1 MSEERALTVAQQR
14 NKTIK
19 GYLNSPTVLNKI
31 KECAG
36 QFMGPEEMVRAV
48 LMAVS
53 RQPRLLECTPDSFLR
68 CCMDAAELKIR
79 IGGVQG
85 RGYLVPRYNKKIGAM
100 EACFDPGWRGLADVA
115 RRTGQ
120 ILSISAHVVFEADK
134 FEVEFGLHEDI
145 RHVPCLEANR
155 GKIVAAYAVAK
166 LRDGA
171 TQIEVLTKEDLNRIR
186 AVSTSSSGPWF
197 EWEDEMSRKSA
208 FKRLSKWLPYSVEL
222 ELAIVKSNKADG
234 FDLDTVGEPIDGDDI
249 PEVTQSSAPPPV
261 AQLAENRTISLK
273 DQLAAARKQEEKE
286 LAALNNGKPTAPQ
299 QAVTPAAKPEPR
311 TREPGE
317 DDL

>member
-1 MSEERALTVAQQR
+1 MSEERALTIAQQR

-19 GYLNSPTVLNKI
+19 GYLNSPKVLEKI

-36 QFMGPEEMVRAV
+36 QFMGPEEMTRAV

-53 RQPRLLECTPDSFLR
+53 RQPKLLECTPDSFLR

-100 EACFDPGWRGLADVA
+100 EACFDPGWRGLTDIA

-120 ILSISAHVVFEADK
+120 ILSIAAHVVFEADK

-145 RHVPCLEANR
+145 RHIPCLEANR
-155 GKIVAAYAVAK
+155 GKIVAAYAIAK

-171 TQIEVLTKEDLNRIR
+171 TQVEVLTKEDLNRIR
-186 AVSTSSSGPWF
+186 AVSTSNSGPWF
-197 EWEDEMSRKSA
+197 DWEDEMSRKSA
-208 FKRLSKWLPYSVEL
+208 IKRLCKYLPYSVEL
-222 ELAIVKSNKADG
+222 EKAIVRSNRVDG
-234 FDLDTVGEPIDGDDI
+234 IDLDTVGEVID
-249 PEVTQSSAPPPV
+249 EEESLESAPTPPPAV
-261 AQLAENRTISLK
+261 AQLVEAPRTVSLK
-273 DQLAAARKQEEKE
+273 DQLAQAKKQEEQTEKVE
-286 LAALNNGKPTAPQ
+286 ARSAPSPSQ
-299 QAVTPAAKPEPR
+299 PR
-311 TREPGE
+311 ERQPGE